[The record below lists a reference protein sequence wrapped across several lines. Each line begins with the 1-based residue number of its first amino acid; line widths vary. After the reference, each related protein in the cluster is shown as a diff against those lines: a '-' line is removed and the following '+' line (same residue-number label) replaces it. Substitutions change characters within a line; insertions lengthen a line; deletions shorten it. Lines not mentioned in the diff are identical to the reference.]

1 MRTRRVASVVIVL
14 FVIVGVA
21 GCTTNRVAQVDP
33 DARAAI
39 GDAAT
44 ASYSGQPQRSEK
56 VQVAV
61 VDHPDSNQIELINL
75 TPNAILSPTVW
86 VNGAYVRRLP
96 TLAPQ
101 GTATVKYAGLLQA
114 GQPANDFASSKQP
127 LVKVEIQTS
136 EGLFTVLGPAI
147 KR

>member
-1 MRTRRVASVVIVL
+1 MISRRLRSLVLAVGSAVAL
-14 FVIVGVA
+14 T

-33 DARAAI
+33 EARAAI
-39 GDAAT
+39 GEAAT
-44 ASYSGQPQRSEK
+44 ASYTGQPQRSDRL
-56 VQVAV
+56 QVAA
-61 VDHPDSNQIELINL
+61 VDHPNSKEIELINL
-75 TPNAILSPTVW
+75 TPNAVPSPSVW

-96 TLAPQ
+96 TIPPQ

-114 GQPANDFASSKQP
+114 GQPANDFAIARQT
-127 LVKVEIQTS
+127 VTKVELQTG